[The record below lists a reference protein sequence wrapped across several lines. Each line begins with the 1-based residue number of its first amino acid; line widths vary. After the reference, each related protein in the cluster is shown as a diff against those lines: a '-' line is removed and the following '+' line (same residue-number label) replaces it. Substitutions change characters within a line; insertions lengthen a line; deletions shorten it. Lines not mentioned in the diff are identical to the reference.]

1 MLPTST
7 WSRASSSSTSRP
19 LWEWDNLE
27 EEEGETERKAG
38 KLIYR
43 KNIANT
49 TRSLRSILGK
59 FKMDFLPPAKGKI
72 LSSQNAPPFSHC
84 QKLVY
89 KE

>member
-59 FKMDFLPPAKGKI
+59 FKMAKRKI
-72 LSSQNAPPFSHC
+72 LSSHDAPPFSHC